1 MNSIEELD
9 FSKTYTYAD
18 YYSWRFE
25 ERVELI
31 KGKVFEMGGAP
42 GANHQ
47 LILGNIASELYQF
60 LKGKPTTVMMAPFDI
75 RLVKDEIADEDVRTV
90 VQPDISIICDRTKLA
105 DDRSCLGSP
114 DIIVEILI
122 AGNNQKEIRIK
133 HELYEEYGV
142 KEYWVVFSV
151 SQVLVRYVL
160 NQESRFEASG
170 RPLTFG
176 DILTTPIL
184 PSFELAM
191 DEVFRDLL

>member
-1 MNSIEELD
+1 MESIDELD
-9 FSKTYTYAD
+9 LSATYTYAD

-75 RLVKDEIADEDVRTV
+75 RLVNDEIADEDVKTV

-114 DIIVEILI
+114 DIMIEILVP
-122 AGNNQKEIRIK
+122 GDNRKEVRVK
-133 HELYEEYGV
+133 YELYEEFGV
-142 KEYWVVFSV
+142 EEYWIVFPAE
-151 SQVLVRYVL
+151 QALIQYVR
-160 NQESRFEASG
+160 NMNGRFETG
-170 RPLTFG
+170 RALTLE
-176 DILTTPIL
+176 DTLTTPIL
-184 PSFELAM
+184 PGFELAM
-191 DEVFRDLL
+191 DDVFRDLL

>member
-75 RLVKDEIADEDVRTV
+75 RLVNDEIADEDVKTV

-114 DIIVEILI
+114 DIMIEILVP
-122 AGNNQKEIRIK
+122 GDNRKEVRVK
-133 HELYEEYGV
+133 YELYEEFGV
-142 KEYWVVFSV
+142 EEYWIVFPAE
-151 SQVLVRYVL
+151 QALIQYVR
-160 NQESRFEASG
+160 N
-170 RPLTFG
+170 
-176 DILTTPIL
+176 
-184 PSFELAM
+184 
-191 DEVFRDLL
+191 